1 MRKVQFSIAVFL
13 MLFAAVANAQNP
25 NEVKDYINT
34 YRDLAIAE
42 MQRTGVPASITLAQ
56 GIHESGAGTSKLV
69 QESNNHFGIKCKSN
83 WTGESVKHDDD
94 ARGECFRKYPLA
106 QDSYKDHSDFLKNGQ
121 RYAFLFQLDP
131 TDYEGWAN
139 GLKKAGYATN
149 PKYPAVLIKLVID
162 YNLQDYTLIALGK
175 IPANTND
182 LIIAAAAI
190 EEEANIAV
198 PPVEISKQE
207 LERQKKEELKKS
219 IVYPEGQFKIND
231 TKVIYAKKGTSFLAL
246 AKQYDVDLSKIFEF
260 NELNRMEAVQEDQL
274 IYLQRK
280 RKTGND
286 EYCVVHPGETLH
298 DIAQQQAIRLESL
311 AELNLLRADAMPAP
325 GEQLSLRKKSA
336 TMPKL
341 VVKSNYSI
349 VPGIRK

>member
-1 MRKVQFSIAVFL
+1 MRKIQYSIAVFL
-13 MLFAAVANAQNP
+13 ILFGAGANAQNP
-25 NEVKDYINT
+25 NVVKEYINT

-42 MQRTGVPASITLAQ
+42 MQRTGVPAAITLAQ

-94 ARGECFRKYPLA
+94 ARGECFRKYPVA

-149 PKYPAVLIKLVID
+149 PKYPAVLIKLVED

-175 IPANTND
+175 TPANTNEP
-182 LIIAAAAI
+182 IVTAAAV
-190 EEEANIAV
+190 EDEATTAV
-198 PPVEISKQE
+198 PPVEVSQQE
-207 LERQKKEELKKS
+207 LERQRKEALKKL

-231 TKVIYAKKGTSFLAL
+231 TKVIYAKKGTSFLAI

-286 EYCVVHPGETLH
+286 EYCIVQPGETLH

-325 GEQLSLRKKSA
+325 GEQLSLKKKSA
-336 TMPKL
+336 AMPKL
-341 VVKSNYSI
+341 VVRSNYSI